1 MKSMTGYG
9 RAHTVKENIDCEI
22 EIKSVNSRYLDLKVY
37 LPRDL
42 NFFETEIRKN
52 LNLYL
57 NRGSVDVRVT
67 LNDYREACIT
77 LNKANLMK
85 YADIFKQAQELLGDT
100 SPVPIPYL
108 LDESGVLETQ
118 GKLAEDPV
126 LAQILDENLHSALKA
141 LTASLY
147 KEANDIKTLLQ
158 DSMILI
164 RSSLDNVSDQILP
177 FKNELLK
184 NMNTRINELLNAYK
198 IDNMEQRI
206 VQELAIYIDKYDVKE
221 ELTRLESHISTLLLT
236 LNKPEKEDIG
246 KTLNFILQEMQ
257 REANTLG
264 SKFSNTKT
272 FQDVLIIKEEIEKC
286 REIVQNVA

>member
-1 MKSMTGYG
+1 MTGYG
-9 RAHTVKENIDCEI
+9 RAHAIKENIDCEI

-42 NFFETEIRKN
+42 NFFETEIRKT
-52 LNLYL
+52 LSLYL

-67 LNDYREACIT
+67 LNDYREPRIT

-100 SPVPIPYL
+100 SPVPISYL

-118 GKLAEDPV
+118 GKLAEDSV

-147 KEANDIKTLLQ
+147 NEANDIKTVLQ
-158 DSMILI
+158 NSMKLI
-164 RSSLDNVSDQILP
+164 RHSMDEISHQILP

-184 NMNTRINELLNAYK
+184 NMNARINELLNAYK

-206 VQELAIYIDKYDVKE
+206 VQELAIYIDKYDVQE
-221 ELTRLESHISTLLLT
+221 ELTRLESHISTLLAT
-236 LNKPEKEDIG
+236 LNKPDHDDIG

-264 SKFSNTKT
+264 SKFSNSKT

>member
-67 LNDYREACIT
+67 LNDYREPCIT

-100 SPVPIPYL
+100 SPVPISYL

-147 KEANDIKTLLQ
+147 KEANDIKTVLQ

>member
-9 RAHTVKENIDCEI
+9 RAHAIKENIDCEI

-42 NFFETEIRKN
+42 NFFETEIRKT
-52 LNLYL
+52 LSLYL

-67 LNDYREACIT
+67 LNDYREPRIT

-100 SPVPIPYL
+100 SPVPISYL

-118 GKLAEDPV
+118 GKLAEDSV

-147 KEANDIKTLLQ
+147 NEANDIKTVLQ
-158 DSMILI
+158 NSMKLI
-164 RSSLDNVSDQILP
+164 RHSMDEISHQILP

-184 NMNTRINELLNAYK
+184 NMNARINELLNAYK

-206 VQELAIYIDKYDVKE
+206 VQELAIYIDKYDVQE
-221 ELTRLESHISTLLLT
+221 ELTRLESHISTLLAT
-236 LNKPEKEDIG
+236 LNKPDHDDIG

-264 SKFSNTKT
+264 SKFSNSKT

>member
-9 RAHTVKENIDCEI
+9 RAHAIKGNIDCEI

-42 NFFETEIRKN
+42 NFFETEIRKT
-52 LNLYL
+52 LSLYL

-67 LNDYREACIT
+67 LNDYREPSIA
-77 LNKANLMK
+77 LNTTNLKK
-85 YADIFKQAQELLGDT
+85 YADIFKQAQELLGDN
-100 SPVPIPYL
+100 SPVPISYL
-108 LDESGVLETQ
+108 LDESGVLETK
-118 GKLAEDPV
+118 GKLAEDTV

-147 KEANDIKTLLQ
+147 KEANDIKTVLQ

-164 RSSLDNVSDQILP
+164 RSSLDNVSHQILP

-184 NMNTRINELLNAYK
+184 NMNARINELLNAYK

-206 VQELAIYIDKYDVKE
+206 VQELAIYIDKYDVQE
-221 ELTRLESHISTLLLT
+221 ELTRLESHISTLLAT
-236 LNKPEKEDIG
+236 LNKPDHDDIG